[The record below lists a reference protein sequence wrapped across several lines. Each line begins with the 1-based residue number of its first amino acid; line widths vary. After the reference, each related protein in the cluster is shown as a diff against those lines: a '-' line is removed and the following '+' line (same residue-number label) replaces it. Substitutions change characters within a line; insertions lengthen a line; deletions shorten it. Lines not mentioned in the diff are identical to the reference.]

1 MSSLITLA
9 QALGLAYSSG
19 ISLYATVALL
29 GFASRA
35 GWIGTLPG
43 TLSGI
48 TNPVV
53 LGIATVLAVIE
64 FVATLVPGVASLW
77 ETVHTF
83 IRPPAAALLAVAV
96 AWHADPS
103 LVLAAGLLG
112 GGLGL
117 ATHVT
122 KLGLRV
128 AVDTSPEPVT
138 NAAVNTAE
146 LGVLATLSYLI
157 WHHPL
162 LALILALL
170 LLVLTALLVR
180 MVWRALRNIFTGNW
194 RSVLEPRSARGQ
206 RPALAGAAAT
216 PVPRRPGGTAS

>member
-9 QALGLAYSSG
+9 QSLGLAYSSG

-29 GFASRA
+29 GIAARA
-35 GWIGTLPG
+35 GWIDSLPG
-43 TLSGI
+43 SLAGL
-48 TNPVV
+48 TNPFVIGV
-53 LGIATVLAVIE
+53 AAVLAVIE
-64 FVATLVPGVASLW
+64 FLATLVPGLASLW
-77 ETVHTF
+77 ESIHTF
-83 IRPPAAALLAVAV
+83 IRPPAAAVLAVAV
-96 AWHADPS
+96 AWHADPA
-103 LVLAAGLLG
+103 LVVVAGLLG

-146 LGVLATLSYLI
+146 LGVLASLSYLI
-157 WHHPL
+157 WHHPF
-162 LALILALL
+162 LALALALL

-180 MVWRALRNIFTGNW
+180 MVWRALRSIFTGSW
-194 RSVLEPRSARGQ
+194 RSSLFPTSPKSE
-206 RPALAGAAAT
+206 RPA
-216 PVPRRPGGTAS
+216 

>member
-9 QALGLAYSSG
+9 QSLGLAYSSG

-35 GWIGTLPG
+35 GWVGPLPG
-43 TLSGI
+43 TLGGL
-48 TNPVV
+48 TNPLVIGV
-53 LGIATVLAVIE
+53 ATVLAVIE
-64 FVATLVPGVASLW
+64 FVATLIPGVASLW

-83 IRPPAAALLAVAV
+83 IRPPAAAALAVAV

-112 GGLGL
+112 GGVGL

-146 LGVLATLSYLI
+146 LGVLASLSYLI
-157 WHHPL
+157 WHHPF
-162 LALILALL
+162 LALALALL

-180 MVWRALRNIFTGNW
+180 MVWRALRNVFTGHW
-194 RSVLEPRSARGQ
+194 RNLVAPTSLKTE
-206 RPALAGAAAT
+206 
-216 PVPRRPGGTAS
+216 RRA